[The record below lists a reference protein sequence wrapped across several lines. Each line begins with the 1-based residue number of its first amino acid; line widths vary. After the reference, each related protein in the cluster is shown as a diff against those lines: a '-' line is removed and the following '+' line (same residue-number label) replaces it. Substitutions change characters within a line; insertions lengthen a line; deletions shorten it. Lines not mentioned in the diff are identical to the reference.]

1 MEQMQREKRC
11 SSIKQY
17 GFYANRD
24 YMIQTGQKR
33 IQYNINRKQK
43 KKNKQKDKQGKN
55 HSLSQFTQD
64 EDDRILR
71 LVQEFGPKFVKIAL
85 YFPNKSYSMVKN
97 RYYKHLRDKYKDLY
111 QLGCDTRIE
120 QETMSYKPN
129 EKLDELNQLIHSI
142 NLSPEIFSLTQ
153 TFIQHLQKC
162 LT

>member
-1 MEQMQREKRC
+1 MQREKRC
-11 SSIKQY
+11 STIRQY
-17 GFYANRD
+17 GFNANRD
-24 YMIQTGQKR
+24 YMIQTGLKR

-55 HSLSQFTQD
+55 QKLSQFTQE

-85 YFPNKSYSMVKN
+85 YFPNKSYCMVKN
-97 RYYKHLRDKYKDLY
+97 RYYKHLRDKYKDL
-111 QLGCDTRIE
+111 GCDIRIE

-142 NLSPEIFSLTQ
+142 NLSPEIFQLTQ
-153 TFIQHLQKC
+153 NFIQHLQKC